1 MPKSTNY
8 ETNEIIFYKF
18 CCKNDNI
25 LNCYVGH
32 TSNFNRR
39 KSEHK
44 SRCNN
49 EKDKKYNF
57 KLYQLIRE
65 NGGFDNW
72 RMIEIHKQFCKDKRE
87 CERVE
92 QGLIE
97 QNVSDMNTRKSYSFD
112 NDYYK
117 QLLQIDEEM
126 NKQLS
131 LITVE

>member
-1 MPKSTNY
+1 MPKKTDY
-8 ETNEIIFYKF
+8 ETSEIIFYKF
-18 CCKNDNI
+18 CCKNDNV
-25 LNCYVGH
+25 LNSYVGH
-32 TSNFNRR
+32 TSCFNRR

-57 KLYQLIRE
+57 KLYQLIRT
-65 NGGFDNW
+65 NGGIDNW

-97 QNVSDMNTRKSYSFD
+97 KNISDMNSRKACSFD

-131 LITVE
+131 LLTAE